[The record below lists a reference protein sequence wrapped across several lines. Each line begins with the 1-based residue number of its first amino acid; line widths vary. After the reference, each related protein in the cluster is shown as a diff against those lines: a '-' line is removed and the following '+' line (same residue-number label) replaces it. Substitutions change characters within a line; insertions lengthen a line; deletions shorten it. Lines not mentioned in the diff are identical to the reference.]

1 MDLTL
6 HGKISNIPASEVM
19 VTVDRQAPYTIRVRG
34 RVDERVFF
42 GPKLELWTE
51 ISTVPGSGKFTISD
65 TLTNRGSEPQ
75 EFMLI
80 YHANYGSPLLE
91 QGARLVAAA
100 ERVAPFNE
108 HAAKAANKTAHF
120 VELDAFKG
128 STTNQLIDLA
138 DCRPYVGT
146 KLDGKV
152 CPAGRKK
159 KKKKAVEPIV
169 NYNENK
175 IGPGVVKRD

>member
-1 MDLTL
+1 M
-6 HGKISNIPASEVM
+6 
-19 VTVDRQAPYTIRVRG
+19 
-34 RVDERVFF
+34 
-42 GPKLELWTE
+42 
-51 ISTVPGSGKFTISD
+51 
-65 TLTNRGSEPQ
+65 
-75 EFMLI
+75 
-80 YHANYGSPLLE
+80 
-91 QGARLVAAA
+91 LVAACSNA
-100 ERVAPFNE
+100 CAARYLEMKPEEQSRGMETASARRAAALWRVMETGRLLRNASDADPDDAD
-108 HAAKAANKTAHF
+108 AAAAADATAHY

-128 STTNQLIDLA
+128 STTNELIDLA
-138 DCRPYVGT
+138 KCRPYVGT